1 MATTVI
7 QTDLAP
13 GFIDTLHSEWLKMRS
28 LRLYPVVLAAIV
40 IVSVAVGAFMSVI
53 GGHNIA
59 EAQAESEY
67 SVIFYSSALTTWAFA
82 GIAANYVGIE
92 FTGVGQATFTATA
105 SRSRVLAAKFV
116 LIAVAGA
123 VVGTV
128 SSVMTA
134 AVTQGVLA
142 SRGFES
148 LDLTDPRLIRA
159 VLILVAAS
167 MAVQGL
173 IAAGFAVLSR
183 SAVWG
188 LVVAGLL
195 SLLPVSFAP
204 LLGTWYSEH
213 IPRWLPGAAVESL
226 AGVAAPEGYGYL
238 PTPLALMA
246 VAAWLVVVL
255 GAAILRLRSLDIR

>member
-13 GFIDTLHSEWLKMRS
+13 GYIDTLHSEWLKMRS

-105 SRSRVLAAKFV
+105 NVHECWRRSSF
-116 LIAVAGA
+116 
-123 VVGTV
+123 
-128 SSVMTA
+128 SS
-134 AVTQGVLA
+134 QWQEP
-142 SRGFES
+142 S
-148 LDLTDPRLIRA
+148 
-159 VLILVAAS
+159 
-167 MAVQGL
+167 
-173 IAAGFAVLSR
+173 
-183 SAVWG
+183 
-188 LVVAGLL
+188 
-195 SLLPVSFAP
+195 
-204 LLGTWYSEH
+204 SEQC
-213 IPRWLPGAAVESL
+213 R
-226 AGVAAPEGYGYL
+226 
-238 PTPLALMA
+238 
-246 VAAWLVVVL
+246 
-255 GAAILRLRSLDIR
+255 R

>member
-1 MATTVI
+1 MTT
-7 QTDLAP
+7 TAPTTPPTCP
-13 GFIDTLHSEWLKMRS
+13 GFVDTLASEWLKLRS
-28 LRLYPVVLAAIV
+28 LRLYLLLLAAIV
-40 IVSVAVGAFMSVI
+40 IVSVAVGAFMSII
-53 GGHNIA
+53 GGESVA
-59 EAQAESEY
+59 EAQAENEY
-67 SVIFYSSALTTWAFA
+67 SIIFYSSALTTWAFA
-82 GIAANYVGIE
+82 GIAANFVGIE
-92 FTGVGQATFTATA
+92 FSGVGQATFTATA
-105 SRSRVLAAKFV
+105 NRSRVLAAKFV
-116 LIAVAGA
+116 LIAVAGT

-148 LDLTDPRLIRA
+148 LDRTDPRLIRA
-159 VLILVAAS
+159 ILILVAAS

-204 LLGTWYSEH
+204 LLGTWY
-213 IPRWLPGAAVESL
+213 
-226 AGVAAPEGYGYL
+226 
-238 PTPLALMA
+238 
-246 VAAWLVVVL
+246 
-255 GAAILRLRSLDIR
+255 